1 MPAYYTNPYGNY
13 MSTMYNSYAVPQ
25 PTMPMQQSYGMP
37 VGNSNNYMTSV
48 DGEMAAR
55 AWQPPTMMAPNTVIP
70 LWDLDGVHVYFKS
83 TDAYGHMNPIRKGR
97 VVFEDEQQNLPG
109 NSGTYESRAENPQ
122 LRETPE
128 PEYATKEDFEM
139 LRKEIRSM
147 MRANE
152 SQNSAVRPVSNQNGR
167 RVSGGE
173 VRGEVR

>member
-1 MPAYYTNPYGNY
+1 MPAYYTNPYGSYFPN
-13 MSTMYNSYAVPQ
+13 MYNSYAVQQ

-37 VGNSNNYMTSV
+37 VGNTNSYMTSV

-55 AWQPPTMMAPNTVIP
+55 AWQPLTPMVPNMVIP

-109 NSGTYESRAENPQ
+109 NSGASESHAENPQ
-122 LRETPE
+122 LRDTPE
-128 PEYATKEDFEM
+128 TEYATKEDFEM

-152 SQNSAVRPVSNQNGR
+152 SQASVNRPLNNQNGR